1 MLVLYQSLAGA
12 SLVAHEGAFSTY
24 LLTYDPFEPQLRF
37 TDQGKLR
44 KQAMV
49 VRGRPGWG
57 LELTAEP
64 QSTDWC
70 TRIM

>member
-49 VRGRPGWG
+49 VASG
-57 LELTAEP
+57 LG
-64 QSTDWC
+64 
-70 TRIM
+70 TRADRRAPEH